1 MKKSYLWTAVKT
13 ALIVPTASL
22 SMSSAFA
29 QEASANDD
37 VEIIEVR
44 GIVSSLK
51 RAMSDKKES
60 LIVSDGIAAEDLGKF
75 PDLNVAESLQRI
87 TGVSIDRSGGEGQFV
102 TVRGFGP
109 QFNNVL
115 VNGRQIATENPGREF
130 SFDVLAAEMI
140 TGADVYKSMNA
151 TLQEGGIG
159 STINTSTARPF
170 DIDGFRVAGNVKAT
184 YEDLN
189 GETSP
194 SASVLISNT
203 FDEDRLGVLFAA
215 SHQTRKVDINS
226 IGTAGWRP
234 GITVSNTAG
243 DVLASNIYIPRNM
256 DHVSDEQERT
266 RTNASLVLQYAPTD
280 EISITLDGFVSE
292 FEVDSQVHDLAA
304 WYEPTRVGRVEF
316 DQETRTATYIDQIG
330 GNAASDFV
338 ESTRGS
344 RNVSLQAFGLNVE
357 WDIQEN
363 LKGAFDLSTS
373 SAENDTSNGDTYFSV
388 IGIVNN
394 YASILENGRLR
405 TDHENFTAN
414 GLPDA
419 SLGRSHVYAKE
430 GDLDEDT
437 VTELKADFEYT
448 PDSDTFT
455 SMKFGVYMQD
465 REKRIQNYRHGTEIT
480 DLFGLFGGYRG
491 EVPTGTLTPYTANNF
506 FSGVAD
512 TWYTYDGLAFFDVL
526 ENDTGIQAANDAT
539 LGLPTGTTG
548 AILAA
553 NNGWDPTLQDDYSII
568 DEEITSLYMDFVFQG
583 DLGDMP
589 WTVNLGAR
597 YSETKTSVEGL
608 ERVLTDIVATSDTTL
623 FATVFSDSS
632 TPVTEGGS
640 YANLL
645 PSVNFKLDVQEDMV
659 LRFSVYDSLTRP
671 TLDQLSPVTT
681 IGEPRLQ
688 NLTASG
694 GNANLKPFKSEN
706 WDISYEWYFGDAS
719 SFSFAYF
726 NKEVDDFIITLRGA
740 ETLVLSD
747 RENTA
752 GNICGNCGPDDL
764 PPGAVVADELSG
776 ISESFFV
783 SRPQNGETAEVNGF
797 EIALTHVWENGFGF
811 TANATVV
818 NSDAAIDTSVSQTF
832 ALEGLGDSQ
841 NLVMF
846 YEQDQW
852 QARLAYNN
860 RESFLQTLSNATTGE
875 PEFVETYGQWDF
887 SASYDVDE
895 NFTVFVEGINI
906 TGEETVKH
914 GRFTNQITLL
924 QDTGARFALGVRA
937 SF

>member
-1 MKKSYLWTAVKT
+1 MKKSYLWTAVKA
-13 ALIVPTASL
+13 ALILPSASL
-22 SMSSAFA
+22 SLSAAYA
-29 QEASANDD
+29 QEPVDDD

-170 DIDGFRVAGNVKAT
+170 DIDGFRIAGSAKAT

-189 GETSP
+189 EETSP
-194 SASVLISNT
+194 SASVLVSNT
-203 FDEDRLGVLFAA
+203 FADDTFGVLFAA
-215 SHQTRKVDINS
+215 SHQKRKVDINS

-234 GITVSNTAG
+234 GITVSNIAG

-266 RTNASLVLQYAPTD
+266 RTNASLVLQYAPSD
-280 EISITLDGFVSE
+280 EVSITLDGFVSE

-304 WYEPTRVGRVEF
+304 WYEPTRVGSVEF
-316 DQETRTATYIDQIG
+316 DEETRTATYIDQVG

-357 WDIQEN
+357 WDIQDN
-363 LKGAFDLSTS
+363 LSAEFDLSTS
-373 SAENDTSNGDTYFSV
+373 NAENDTSNGDTYFSV
-388 IGIVNN
+388 IGVVNN

-405 TDHENFTAN
+405 TDHDNFTSSSI
-414 GLPDA
+414 PDA
-419 SLGRSHVYAKE
+419 SLGRAHVYAKE
-430 GDLDEDT
+430 GDLDEDEI
-437 VTELKADFEYT
+437 TELKADFEYL

-455 SMKFGVYMQD
+455 SMRFGAYFQD
-465 REKRIQNYRHGTEIT
+465 REKRIQNFRHGTQGF
-480 DLFGLFGGYRG
+480 DLFGLFGGYRV
-491 EVPTGTLTPYTANNF
+491 EVPDGTLTPYTANNF

-512 TWYTYDGLAFFDVL
+512 TWYTYDAAGFFDVL
-526 ENDTGIQAANDAT
+526 ETNTTMQAANDAT
-539 LGLPTGTTG
+539 LGVPTGTTAG
-548 AILAA
+548 IIAL
-553 NNGWDPTLQDDYSII
+553 NNGWTPTLQDDFSII
-568 DEEITSLYMDFVFQG
+568 NEEVSSIYMDFVFEG
-583 DLGDMP
+583 ELGDMP
-589 WTVNLGAR
+589 WTVNVGAR
-597 YSETKTSVEGL
+597 YSETKTSVEGVEL
-608 ERVLTDIVATSDTTL
+608 ELTDIVATSDTTL
-623 FATVFSDSS
+623 FSTVFSDNS
-632 TPVTEGGS
+632 TPVVEGGS

-645 PSVNFKLDVQEDMV
+645 PSVNFKLDVQDDMV
-659 LRFSVYDSLTRP
+659 LRFSIYDSLTRP

-694 GNANLKPFKSEN
+694 GNAGLKPFKSEN

-719 SFSFAYF
+719 SFSLAYF
-726 NKEVDDFIITLRGA
+726 NKEVDDFIISLLGN
-740 ETLVLSD
+740 ETIVLSD
-747 RENTA
+747 RENTTD
-752 GNICGNCGPDDL
+752 NICGNCAEDDL
-764 PPGAVVADELSG
+764 PPGAVVADELIG
-776 ISESFFV
+776 VSEVFSV
-783 SRPQNGETAEVNGF
+783 SRPQNGDTAEVNGF
-797 EIALTHVWENGFGF
+797 EIALTHVWDNGFGF

-818 NSDAAIDTSVSQTF
+818 NSDAEIDTSVSQTF

-841 NLVMF
+841 NLVLF
-846 YEQDQW
+846 YEKDAW
-852 QARLAYNN
+852 QARLAFNN
-860 RESFLQTLSNATTGE
+860 REAFLQTLSNATTGE
-875 PEFVETYGQWDF
+875 PEFVDTYGQWDF
-887 SASYDVDE
+887 SASYDIDE
-895 NFTVFVEGINI
+895 NFTVFLEGINI
-906 TGEETVKH
+906 TGEETIKH
-914 GRFTNQITLL
+914 GRFSNQITLL